1 MLGVTKD
8 SYIARTKSTM
18 PDPDDDLNTASLPTI
33 AEEDDSTHSGSTN
46 TAKDVGNKQN
56 GDGATAAKEG
66 GKTDEERKEEK
77 RRGKKEKKKKHKEH
91 AAYTEDHDTAHQI
104 LVDLC
109 NEMKALKASMKEDQE
124 MTNTTMVG
132 NLESN
137 QLVMKSLTDQM
148 EAMQGNI
155 KQLDQVIESKATP
168 EQIEELARIRA
179 VQEMIRVATEDKE
192 RTVKI
197 YETHARR
204 GYEEIDRL
212 RQDLESERKEVA
224 ALRTELE
231 IIREERQRIMTNGL
245 RSSPKGSFS
254 GLEGLMIDDSSS
266 KGGSRKGPG
275 GLHLNSVKKMSDFDD
290 MTLET
295 KGSYDTTAYEMKSL
309 KKRIIH
315 MKKKLTVAQQEAKE
329 TDNLRAEVE
338 RLRIECETEKKAS
351 LAKDETIKRLKKEV
365 EDLRRSQ
372 ASAEAATAAA
382 ATAKATASS
391 PLVTPPTHTRAPRR
405 KSPPSLSS
413 PVANTSTKSVTV
425 STPKKKWWQNL

>member
-1 MLGVTKD
+1 
-8 SYIARTKSTM
+8 M
-18 PDPDDDLNTASLPTI
+18 PDLDDDLNTASLPTI

-46 TAKDVGNKQN
+46 TAKDVGSKQN
-56 GDGATAAKEG
+56 GDGATAARED

-109 NEMKALKASMKEDQE
+109 NEMKALKESMKEDQE
-124 MTNTTMVG
+124 MTNTTMMG

-245 RSSPKGSFS
+245 RSSPRGSVTG

-275 GLHLNSVKKMSDFDD
+275 GLNLNSVKKMSDFDD

-351 LAKDETIKRLKKEV
+351 LTKDETIKRLKKEV

-372 ASAEAATAAA
+372 ASAEAAAAVA